1 MKMVPV
7 DKKVLNIQTMRSNN
21 YAILKEFIESDA
33 DCVELLDHGHCSA
46 RTCQS
51 CLLSS
56 AKRFGFGSVG
66 IIKRGEHIYLY
77 RKDR

>member
-1 MKMVPV
+1 MKMIPI
-7 DKKVLNIQTMRSNN
+7 DPKTIKPYRMKRNN
-21 YAILKEFIESDA
+21 YAILKEFIDSDLDA
-33 DCVELLDHGHCSA
+33 VELKDHGHQTAKC
-46 RTCQS
+46 CQS